1 MSTPATPAGFRGSLS
16 ETPLPQVLRRIFLEG
31 LKGTLSLVHGDETR
45 HLFFEKGELRTATS
59 SREGQRIGAFL
70 KRRGWITEQDLSW
83 ALETVAKQGRAR
95 LGKILVE
102 KGLVSRAVLDAEM
115 RRLVEEIVY
124 STFAWDDGEYRFQS
138 STGVLDPDVALS
150 LSTAAIIVEGIRR
163 LPESEAFRERL
174 GEGRHV
180 PMLSPDPMSRY
191 QYLPLTPQEAYLL
204 SRIDGTL
211 DLDSLLKIGG
221 SSRGATA
228 KTLYALLS
236 CGIVEW
242 RPEGASPSEPA
253 NEDAFDRLNVEVAA
267 EASKRAPG
275 HAELVKN
282 TYRRIDWLTHYE
294 LLGVKPEASREYIQQ
309 AYFER
314 SRLFHPDLRHRED
327 LGHLSK
333 ELAAVFDRLKKAH
346 EALSDPARR
355 GEYDASLAE
364 SPLPVPVL
372 ETSPDPKAREQ
383 LAAQSFKRAK
393 QLIAEKDYHP
403 AVEMLREAIRFVP
416 DNAEYRF
423 ALAQVELK
431 NARWVEKA
439 LTNLKEA
446 ARLSPRNK
454 EYVAAAARAL
464 AENGHAHDAE
474 IFARR
479 LVSMDPIPENQALLD
494 SVLAGKAP
502 APHYA
507 EPPASPAP
515 LAVPGSGRRVGSGL
529 EADLAGRGGPERAT
543 AARCRAR
550 REHPEG
556 SSFAPFPPDVTALLT
571 GLGLAAAAGL
581 NAWAVLLLFQ
591 GLVRLLP
598 QDFPGTVTPFLASP
612 LVLEVALILLL
623 TEFIVNKIP
632 FVDRFWETAHTL
644 LRPVVGVLLALAC
657 LP

>member
-1 MSTPATPAGFRGSLS
+1 MDKSPGFRGSLK
-16 ETPLPQVLRRIFLEG
+16 ETPLPHVLRRIFLER
-31 LKGTLSLVHGDETR
+31 LKGTLTLVHGDETR

-70 KRRGWITEQDLSW
+70 KRRGWITDQDISW
-83 ALETVAKQGRAR
+83 ALETVARQGRAR

-150 LSTAAIIVEGIRR
+150 LSTAAIVVEGIRR
-163 LPESEAFRERL
+163 LPESEVFRERL
-174 GEGRHV
+174 GDGRRV

-204 SRIDGTL
+204 SRIDGGL
-211 DLDSLLKIGG
+211 DIDSLLKIGG
-221 SSRGATA
+221 SSRGATS

-242 RPEGASPSEPA
+242 KPEGSAASALQPGMGVE
-253 NEDAFDRLNVEVAA
+253 RLNVEVSA
-267 EASKRAPG
+267 EDANHAPG

-294 LLGVKPEASREYIQQ
+294 LLGIKPDSSAQQIQQ

-327 LGHLSK
+327 LTQFSK
-333 ELAAVFDRLKKAH
+333 ELTAVFDRLKKAH
-346 EALSDPARR
+346 ETLSDPQRR
-355 GEYDASLAE
+355 GEYDSSLAE
-364 SPLPVPVL
+364 APMPVL
-372 ETSPDPKAREQ
+372 VTDSVSDPKVREQ
-383 LAAQSFKRAK
+383 MASQSYRRAK

-416 DNAEYRF
+416 DNSEYRF

-439 LTNLKEA
+439 LANLKEA

-464 AENGHAHDAE
+464 AENGHSHDAE

-479 LVSMDPIPENQALLD
+479 LVSMDPIPENQALLE
-494 SVLAGKAP
+494 SVLAR
-502 APHYA
+502 
-507 EPPASPAP
+507 ETPASPRSEAP
-515 LAVPGSGRRVGSGL
+515 PPQAPVAVP
-529 EADLAGRGGPERAT
+529 
-543 AARCRAR
+543 
-550 REHPEG
+550 
-556 SSFAPFPPDVTALLT
+556 
-571 GLGLAAAAGL
+571 AAAQVPVPARASRPTSPDEVDLSSQAPPAPEPSETTQRGL
-581 NAWAVLLLFQ
+581 LSRLF
-591 GLVRLLP
+591 RR
-598 QDFPGTVTPFLASP
+598 T
-612 LVLEVALILLL
+612 
-623 TEFIVNKIP
+623 
-632 FVDRFWETAHTL
+632 
-644 LRPVVGVLLALAC
+644 
-657 LP
+657 

>member
-1 MSTPATPAGFRGSLS
+1 MDKSPGFRGSLK
-16 ETPLPQVLRRIFLEG
+16 ETPLPQVLRRIFLER
-31 LKGTLSLVHGDETR
+31 LKGTLTLVHGDETR

-70 KRRGWITEQDLSW
+70 KRRGWITDQDISW
-83 ALETVAKQGRAR
+83 ALETVARQGRAR

-124 STFAWDDGEYRFQS
+124 STFEWEDGEYRFQS

-163 LPESEAFRERL
+163 LPEGEVFRERL
-174 GEGRHV
+174 GDGRRI
-180 PMLSPDPMSRY
+180 PILSTDPMSRY

-221 SSRGATA
+221 SSRGATS

-242 RPEGASPSEPA
+242 RPDGVLPVAPPP
-253 NEDAFDRLNVEVAA
+253 EDAFERLNVEVAA

-294 LLGVKPEASREYIQQ
+294 LLGVKPDATRDQIQQ

-327 LGHLSK
+327 LTHFSK

-346 EALSDPARR
+346 EVLADPGRR
-355 GEYDASLAE
+355 LEYDVSLADA
-364 SPLPVPVL
+364 PLPVAVL
-372 ETSPDPKAREQ
+372 ETASDPKAREQ
-383 LAAQSFKRAK
+383 LAAHSYKRAK

-423 ALAQVELK
+423 ALAQVEMK
-431 NARWVEKA
+431 NAKWVDKA

-446 ARLSPRNK
+446 ARLAPRNR
-454 EYVAAAARAL
+454 EYIRVAARTL
-464 AENGHAHDAE
+464 YQHGQAEDAE
-474 IFARR
+474 TFARR
-479 LVSMDPIPENQALLD
+479 LLSLEPTPENQELLD
-494 SVLAGKAP
+494 SITAKQPELPPTEGLTL
-502 APHYA
+502 
-507 EPPASPAP
+507 EPLPGPPETADQVDIGSPP
-515 LAVPGSGRRVGSGL
+515 PPEEGRR
-529 EADLAGRGGPERAT
+529 P
-543 AARCRAR
+543 
-550 REHPEG
+550 
-556 SSFAPFPPDVTALLT
+556 SFFSR
-571 GLGLAAAAGL
+571 
-581 NAWAVLLLFQ
+581 LF
-591 GLVRLLP
+591 RNR
-598 QDFPGTVTPFLASP
+598 T
-612 LVLEVALILLL
+612 
-623 TEFIVNKIP
+623 
-632 FVDRFWETAHTL
+632 
-644 LRPVVGVLLALAC
+644 
-657 LP
+657 

>member
-1 MSTPATPAGFRGSLS
+1 MDKSPGFRGSLK
-16 ETPLPQVLRRIFLEG
+16 ETPLPQVLRRIFLER
-31 LKGTLSLVHGDETR
+31 LKGTLTLVHGDETR

-70 KRRGWITEQDLSW
+70 KRRGWITDQDISW
-83 ALETVAKQGRAR
+83 ALETVARQGRAR

-124 STFAWDDGEYRFQS
+124 STFEWEDGEYRFQS

-163 LPESEAFRERL
+163 LPEGEVFRERL
-174 GEGRHV
+174 GDGRRI
-180 PMLSPDPMSRY
+180 PILSTDPMSRY

-221 SSRGATA
+221 SSRGATS

-242 RPEGASPSEPA
+242 RPDGPIPA
-253 NEDAFDRLNVEVAA
+253 APLHEDAFERLNVEVAA

-294 LLGVKPEASREYIQQ
+294 LLGVKPDATRDQIQQ

-327 LGHLSK
+327 LTLFSK
-333 ELAAVFDRLKKAH
+333 ELGAVFDRLKKAH
-346 EALSDPARR
+346 EVLADPGRR
-355 GEYDASLAE
+355 AEYDVSLADA
-364 SPLPVPVL
+364 PLPVAVL
-372 ETSPDPKAREQ
+372 ETASDPKAREQ
-383 LAAQSFKRAK
+383 LAAQSYKRAK

-423 ALAQVELK
+423 ALAQVEMK
-431 NARWVEKA
+431 NAKWLDKA

-446 ARLSPRNK
+446 ARLAPRNR
-454 EYVAAAARAL
+454 EYIRVAARTL
-464 AENGHAHDAE
+464 YQHGQAEDAE
-474 IFARR
+474 TFARR
-479 LVSMDPIPENQALLD
+479 LLSLESSPENQELLD
-494 SVLAGKAP
+494 SITAKQPELPPTEALTLEPLP
-502 APHYA
+502 APPVTA
-507 EPPASPAP
+507 DEVDIGSPTPP
-515 LAVPGSGRRVGSGL
+515 
-529 EADLAGRGGPERAT
+529 EE
-543 AARCRAR
+543 AR
-550 REHPEG
+550 RP
-556 SSFAPFPPDVTALLT
+556 S
-571 GLGLAAAAGL
+571 
-581 NAWAVLLLFQ
+581 LFS
-591 GLVRLLP
+591 RL
-598 QDFPGTVTPFLASP
+598 FRHRT
-612 LVLEVALILLL
+612 
-623 TEFIVNKIP
+623 
-632 FVDRFWETAHTL
+632 
-644 LRPVVGVLLALAC
+644 
-657 LP
+657 